1 MVGANIMEVTY
12 GIKVLPEHDP
22 FIELAEAGQECVG
35 RCATAGVYLVEL
47 LPMCTYAPRGSLA
60 LSMLTTRVVDDPQ

>member
-35 RCATAGVYLVEL
+35 RCATGGLYLVEL
-47 LPMCTYAPRGSLA
+47 LPICTSSSAHSRAPGAYR
-60 LSMLTTRVVDDPQ
+60 